1 MKIKNEMNT
10 ELLINEVDEVI
21 VIKND
26 SEDEPYFDVKV
37 ICAEYGVDKKCFAET
52 VVLDKEA
59 NNVKM
64 YIGNH
69 LVGTLVSDLGTNV
82 EICRDSL
89 IIEVN

>member
-1 MKIKNEMNT
+1 MKIINEMNT
-10 ELLINEVDEVI
+10 ELLINEVDEVT
-21 VIKND
+21 VVKKD
-26 SEDEPYFDVKV
+26 SEDEPFFDVKV
-37 ICAEYGVDKKCFAET
+37 VCTEHGVNNDCFAET

-69 LVGTLVSDLGTNV
+69 LAGTLVSNLGTNV